1 MSLKLKLLRVQANLT
16 LEALASS
23 TGMSRGYVS
32 KIERGISKPSIGA
45 ALKLA
50 KALHVPV
57 EELFGEPGEQDPL
70 VITRAKDGKA
80 NVDLRGAP
88 RVVAGTSPG
97 HRMLAVLLKPGERDS
112 SPHPMSRHEGE
123 ELLYVVKGRVTLQLA
138 DRKELLGPGDC
149 AHFNSAVPHKL
160 MPVGN
165 DDAEVLIVIAQD
177 RTGE

>member
-1 MSLKLKLLRVQANLT
+1 MSLKLKILRVQANLT
-16 LEALASS
+16 LEALAQA

-50 KALHVPV
+50 KALRVPV
-57 EELFGEPGEQDPL
+57 EELFGEPGEHDPL
-70 VITRAKDGKA
+70 RITRAENVKA
-80 NVDLRGAP
+80 NVDFRGAP

-97 HRMLAVLLKPGERDS
+97 HRMLAVLLKPGEQDS

-123 ELLYVVKGRVTLQLA
+123 ELLYVVRGRVTLQLA

-160 MPVGN
+160 LPAGG
-165 DDAEVLIVIAQD
+165 DEAEVLIVIALD
-177 RTGE
+177 RSDG